1 MKTIKEEFRGQFW
14 EDIRRSSKERCDR
27 KISNRN
33 DVIST
38 VSEIYYG
45 NPIYPRFGLR
55 SMRKKV
61 NEKHRAEIN
70 HLLTDIGDRIHD
82 YFVLEPNSIND
93 QINFDAFHDELCDLF
108 LKGIN
113 KIRKNARS
121 FELSYGQA
129 QKLINLTFKYLTTY
143 SDYETYADL
152 FRFSHMTIDGT
163 VLRTLRSKQKLLQY
177 LGVDSVRV
185 NFVIEHGWTS
195 MTKEQYHDLL
205 IEYRRAIDPY
215 LGDKSYMHLE
225 YCIWNTK
232 RHLLIDLQNSG
243 GVDATPISE
252 FYK

>member
-1 MKTIKEEFRGQFW
+1 MKTIKEELRGQFW
-14 EDIRRSSKERCDR
+14 EDIKRSTQERCDR
-27 KISNRN
+27 RISNRN

-45 NPIYPRFGLR
+45 NQIYPRTVQH
-55 SMRKKV
+55 SKRKTV
-61 NEKHRAEIN
+61 NEERRRDIDN
-70 HLLTDIGDRIHD
+70 LLFDLGDKIYH
-82 YFVLEPNSIND
+82 YFVLGPNCENN
-93 QINFDAFHDELCDLF
+93 QANFDVFHDELCKTF
-108 LKGIN
+108 LEGIN
-113 KIRKNARS
+113 AIRS
-121 FELSYGQA
+121 DVHLDELTCGQA

-163 VLRTLRSKQKLLQY
+163 VLRTLRSKQKLLRY

-195 MTKEQYHDLL
+195 MTEEQYHDLL
-205 IEYRRAIDPY
+205 IEYRRVIDPY

-232 RHLLIDLQNSG
+232 RHSLIDLQNSG
-243 GVDATPISE
+243 GVDATPISG